1 MNHPVAS
8 ERFARHALGTQYE
21 DLSDDAVLQAKT
33 FILDTMGVGIAGSS
47 AAGADEL
54 SQVSAG
60 WGEGA
65 EACVWGRRRRVP
77 APTAAFLNGFQVHC
91 QEYDCLHEKAVLHAM
106 ATLLPATIAYA
117 ERMGGASGRELIAA
131 VVVGIDVAVNLG
143 VAAREGLKFFRP
155 ATSGGF
161 GATAAIARLGRFDLD
176 TLCNAF
182 GIQYGQTSGT
192 MQAHVEGSIVLPM
205 QIGFNSRAAIQSC
218 DMAASRLSGPRDV
231 FEGQFGYMRL
241 YEGSFQCGH
250 TNSGTRGLCMWSIGA
265 AFFNALDRGSSR
277 TCWKH
282 RTARLRYFHVAM
294 MGNESKEHGGSD
306 ERLVGS
312 DCPTLP
318 FD

>member
-8 ERFARHALGTQYE
+8 ERFARHALGTRYE

-60 WGEGA
+60 WGQGA
-65 EACVWGRRRRVP
+65 EACVWGRRKRVP

-117 ERMGGASGRELIAA
+117 ERMGGVSGRELIAA

-143 VAAREGLKFFRP
+143 IAAREGLKFFRP

-176 TLCNAF
+176 TLYALQCVWHPIRPDQRHHA
-182 GIQYGQTSGT
+182 GACGRQHCV
-192 MQAHVEGSIVLPM
+192 AHA
-205 QIGFNSRAAIQSC
+205 N
-218 DMAASRLSGPRDV
+218 RLQQPRGDTV
-231 FEGQFGYMRL
+231 
-241 YEGSFQCGH
+241 
-250 TNSGTRGLCMWSIGA
+250 
-265 AFFNALDRGSSR
+265 
-277 TCWKH
+277 
-282 RTARLRYFHVAM
+282 LRY
-294 MGNESKEHGGSD
+294 GG
-306 ERLVGS
+306 
-312 DCPTLP
+312 
-318 FD
+318 

>member
-1 MNHPVAS
+1 MVRRLAERRMNHPVAS
-8 ERFARHALGTQYE
+8 ERFARHALGTRYD

-33 FILDTMGVGIAGSS
+33 FILDTIGVGIAGSS

-65 EACVWGRRRRVP
+65 EACVWGRRKRVP

-117 ERMGGASGRELIAA
+117 ERMGGVSGRELIAA

-192 MQAHVEGSIVLPM
+192 MQAHAEGSIVSASTAARRYSPAIWRLADCRVRATC
-205 QIGFNSRAAIQSC
+205 SRDSSDTCGCTKVRGTCSLRGPVSVELGWSANLATSPIRLAARPT
-218 DMAASRLSGPRDV
+218 AA
-231 FEGQFGYMRL
+231 
-241 YEGSFQCGH
+241 
-250 TNSGTRGLCMWSIGA
+250 
-265 AFFNALDRGSSR
+265 
-277 TCWKH
+277 
-282 RTARLRYFHVAM
+282 LR
-294 MGNESKEHGGSD
+294 ESW
-306 ERLVGS
+306 RCVGS
-312 DCPTLP
+312 GRSGRMKSAP
-318 FD
+318 